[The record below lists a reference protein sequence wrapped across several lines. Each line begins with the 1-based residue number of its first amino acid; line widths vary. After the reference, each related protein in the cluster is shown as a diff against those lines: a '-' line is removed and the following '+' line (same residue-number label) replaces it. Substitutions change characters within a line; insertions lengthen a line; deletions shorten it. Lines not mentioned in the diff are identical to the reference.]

1 MEKNLT
7 TRCVA
12 IVEKCAMT
20 EMALRYILDNEAGK
34 KYSIHFYK
42 DTQALKREFA
52 SKNFIAVIFSLSGS
66 RRIRLESLLFL
77 HEIAQT
83 RPEIQRIV
91 LADNTAEMRLISH
104 LTPSSPQ
111 TILNKSSCLTRLQ
124 ERLLQL
130 IEQAPLDKESILE
143 RSYSS
148 CGQILS
154 PTEHTILRYMTYG
167 YSLPEIATQLDRN
180 IKTIRAHKFNAMT
193 KLGVNSDIGLL
204 SAADILL
211 CLPANNDDGPGM
223 RLAQ

>member
-20 EMALRYILDNEAGK
+20 ETALRYILNNDAGK
-34 KYSIHFYK
+34 RYSIHFYK

-130 IEQAPLDKESILE
+130 IEQAPLDKESILN

-167 YSLPEIATQLDRN
+167 YSLPEIATRLDRN

-211 CLPANNDDGPGM
+211 CLPANNDDGRGM

>member
-7 TRCVA
+7 TQCVA

-20 EMALRYILDNEAGK
+20 ETALRYILNNEAGK
-34 KYSIHFYK
+34 KYTIYFYK
-42 DTQALKREFA
+42 DIQELRREFS
-52 SKNFIAVIFSLSGS
+52 SKKFSAVIFSLSGS
-66 RRIRLESLLFL
+66 RCSRLESLLFL
-77 HEIAQT
+77 HEIA
-83 RPEIQRIV
+83 RICPEMQRIV
-91 LADNTAEMRLISH
+91 LADNSAEMSLISH
-104 LTPSSPQ
+104 LTSLSTQ
-111 TILNKSSCLTRLQ
+111 TILNKSSCLSHLQ

-130 IEQAPLDKESILE
+130 IEQAPLDKDGHSH
-143 RSYSS
+143 SS

-154 PTEHTILRYMTYG
+154 PTEQTILRYMTYG

-211 CLPANNDDGPGM
+211 CLPVNNNDGRGLC
-223 RLAQ
+223 LAQ